1 MYPSKEKRP
10 KLRDCTL
17 RNTETERHS
26 HFSITHSWPYD
37 QVNFHTTN
45 CSDHI
50 TFTNCKFDSFSM
62 FLFQVVIYLSGF
74 RIFCFVNQ
82 ISSCC
87 FNVCLACW
95 VVLENLFGYWER
107 EKLGTWAG
115 IFGVFVFLFCVCL
128 CVVSFWGSV
137 ICLCLFKFF

>member
-1 MYPSKEKRP
+1 
-10 KLRDCTL
+10 
-17 RNTETERHS
+17 
-26 HFSITHSWPYD
+26 
-37 QVNFHTTN
+37 
-45 CSDHI
+45 
-50 TFTNCKFDSFSM
+50 M

-137 ICLCLFKFF
+137 ICLCLFKFFEFQYYSALVTFLFVGFFPYSKNGYFSISFFILDPTNLVKYINLSIPLFWGD

>member
-1 MYPSKEKRP
+1 
-10 KLRDCTL
+10 
-17 RNTETERHS
+17 
-26 HFSITHSWPYD
+26 
-37 QVNFHTTN
+37 
-45 CSDHI
+45 
-50 TFTNCKFDSFSM
+50 M

-137 ICLCLFKFF
+137 ISLCLFKFFEFQYYSALVTFLFVGFFPYSKNGYFSISFFILDHTNLVKYINLSVPLFWGD